1 MVPGPWSGK
10 SSREEDKMARAKQR
24 GSLQA
29 FMLQDLE
36 LARSI
41 PAKDEETD
49 SLYQQVYCEPL
60 TFIMEDP
67 GNIEQANL
75 LLGVAHDLE
84 RTADR
89 MINLCERIVLPVAG
103 EMVEL
108 ASDDS
113 GVESIG

>member
-1 MVPGPWSGK
+1 M
-10 SSREEDKMARAKQR
+10 QR
-24 GSLQA
+24 GSLQ
-29 FMLQDLE
+29 DVE

-49 SLYQQVYCEPL
+49 SLCQQVYRALL

-89 MINLCERIVLPVAG
+89 TINLFERVVLPVAG